1 MSLAA
6 LCRPTPRTR
15 VSADNNL
22 TPEYTFMDTNCIFM
36 HIYVSV
42 RTCVY
47 VCVYVCV
54 CVCVCV
60 CIQQQAALWRG
71 SPSRGSGR
79 NHESCVTLDGS

>member
-42 RTCVY
+42 RMS
-47 VCVYVCV
+47 VCV

-60 CIQQQAALWRG
+60 CASVHIV
-71 SPSRGSGR
+71 
-79 NHESCVTLDGS
+79 HISCICDLHMRADLLYLHTLYIYRQNV